1 VFSYLLRAIFFSK
14 TEFYRRPPIP
24 LFWRAIFTHKKI
36 VKFSHFNR
44 GSFFQTGQMCFAVIS
59 CFLTFII
66 ALTETQQ
73 YGLRLVRSK
82 NASWLG
88 TMLVLHLIITCA
100 TEEICVLS
108 EIYVVSEINLL
119 SITLKATFRIT
130 LATQLKI
137 SNIMQHIL
145 MLLLSEIFY
154 HVKAEFTCLN
164 KLLNMCHHN
173 LLIFLTYLNY
183 FEKVT

>member
-1 VFSYLLRAIFFSK
+1 VCFSYLLRAIFFSK
-14 TEFYRRPPIP
+14 TAFYRRPSIP
-24 LFWRAIFTHKKI
+24 LFWRAIFTHKTI
-36 VKFSHFNR
+36 VKFYHFNR
-44 GSFFQTGQMCFAVIS
+44 SSFFQTGQMCLAVIS

-66 ALTETQQ
+66 ALPETQQ

-82 NASWLG
+82 NASWLC
-88 TMLVLHLIITCA
+88 TMLVLHLLITCV

-108 EIYVVSEINLL
+108 EIYVFSEINLL

-130 LATQLKI
+130 LATQLNI

-154 HVKAEFTCLN
+154 HVKSVFTCLN
-164 KLLNMCHHN
+164 KLLNVCHN
-173 LLIFLTYLNY
+173 NVLIFLT
-183 FEKVT
+183 F